1 MSLWSK
7 RNAGFVATL
16 AMLSLGL
23 LAPGLSFL
31 YPAPAGL
38 LALASAIVSPA
49 GAATVVNPVPS
60 AEPVVAPAVAPAAV
74 IANTPADTPQYRPA
88 FHFTP
93 RANWM
98 NDPNGMVFVDG
109 EYHLFF
115 QYYPDDT
122 VWGPMHWGHAKSR
135 DLLHWEELP
144 IALRPDAKGWIF
156 SGSIVVDTANTSG
169 FGRDGIV
176 PWVAIFTHHDGAGEK
191 AGRQDIESQS
201 LAYSLDGGTTWTTYA
216 GNPVLPSPGT
226 RDFRDPK
233 VFWHAANE
241 RWVMSLA
248 TNDRIT
254 FFSSD
259 NLKEWRKES
268 EFGATLGAHGG
279 VWECPDLFPVQ
290 FEGKT
295 YWVLLV
301 SLNPGGPN
309 GGSATQYFVGDF
321 DGRTFTP
328 VNADAHWLDY
338 GPDNYAG
345 VTFGNLNGRALFM
358 GWLGNWN
365 YAMKVPTHPWRSA
378 MTLPRDLVLQRVG
391 KELRLAS
398 RPARE
403 VAGLG
408 GESKPLPVAP
418 GPLVELA
425 QQTGNRFQFT
435 LKLKQLAGFRI
446 ALGSDAGD
454 QLEIGYDAKQKEYFI
469 DRRRAGESSFAP
481 GFAGRFTAPRVG
493 TAPTG
498 DITLVVDATSVELFA
513 DGGLTAMTALSFPRA
528 PYSEL
533 RLRAEAGSGL
543 EVERMELARYEMK

>member
-1 MSLWSK
+1 MVK
-7 RNAGFVATL
+7 
-16 AMLSLGL
+16 
-23 LAPGLSFL
+23 
-31 YPAPAGL
+31 PAANSVVTP
-38 LALASAIVSPA
+38 
-49 GAATVVNPVPS
+49 AATVVK
-60 AEPVVAPAVAPAAV
+60 PAAPTV
-74 IANTPADTPQYRPA
+74 PAATPQYRPA

-98 NDPNGMVFVDG
+98 NDPNGMVLVNG

-144 IALRPDAKGWIF
+144 IALRPDEKGWIF

-169 FGRDGIV
+169 FGRDGMA

-201 LAYSLDGGTTWTTYA
+201 LAYSLDGGTTWTKYA

-233 VFWHAANE
+233 VFWHAASN

-248 TNDRIT
+248 TKDRIT
-254 FFSSD
+254 FFSSA
-259 NLKEWRKES
+259 NLKEWRRES

-279 VWECPDLFPVQ
+279 VWECPDLFPVT

-309 GGSATQYFVGDF
+309 GGSATQYFVGNF
-321 DGRTFTP
+321 DGSTFTP
-328 VNADAHWLDY
+328 VNAEAHWLDY

-345 VTFGNLNGRALFM
+345 VTFGNTAGRALFM

-378 MTLPRDLVLQRVG
+378 MTLPRDLRLQRVG
-391 KELRLAS
+391 QELRLAS
-398 RPARE
+398 QPARE
-403 VAGLG
+403 VDGLG
-408 GESKPLPVAP
+408 TEPKALAVAP
-418 GPLVELA
+418 GPLVEYA
-425 QQTGNRFQFT
+425 QQTGDRFQWHLQ
-435 LKLKQLAGFRI
+435 LKRLDGFRVSL
-446 ALGSDAGD
+446 ASGAGD
-454 QLEIGYDAKQKEYFI
+454 QLDIGFDVKRNEYFI
-469 DRRRAGESSFAP
+469 DRRRAGAGAFSP
-481 GFAGRFTAPRVG
+481 GFAGRFTAPRVA
-493 TAPTG
+493 TAAEG

-513 DGGLTAMTALSFPRA
+513 DGGLTVMTALSFPEA
-528 PYSEL
+528 PYTEL
-533 RLRAEAGSGL
+533 RLRQEGGSAL
-543 EVERMELARYEMK
+543 EVERMELARYAVK

>member
-7 RNAGFVATL
+7 RNAGFVATF

-23 LAPGLSFL
+23 LAPGSSFL
-31 YPAPAGL
+31 HPAPAGL

-49 GAATVVNPVPS
+49 GAATVVNPAPS

-144 IALRPDAKGWIF
+144 IALRPDEKGWIF

-201 LAYSLDGGTTWTTYA
+201 LAYSLDGGTTWTKYA

-248 TNDRIT
+248 TKDRIT
-254 FFSSD
+254 FFSSA

-403 VAGLG
+403 VVGLG

-418 GPLVELA
+418 GPLVEFA

-543 EVERMELARYEMK
+543 EVERMELARYAVK

>member
-16 AMLSLGL
+16 AMWSMGL
-23 LAPGLSFL
+23 LAPGPSFL
-31 YPAPAGL
+31 HSAPAGL

-49 GAATVVNPVPS
+49 GAATVVNPAPS

-144 IALRPDAKGWIF
+144 IALRPDEKGWIF

-201 LAYSLDGGTTWTTYA
+201 LAYSLDGGTTWTKYA

-248 TNDRIT
+248 TKDRIT
-254 FFSSD
+254 FFSSA

-403 VAGLG
+403 VVGLG

-418 GPLVELA
+418 GPLVEFA

-469 DRRRAGESSFAP
+469 DRRRAGDSSFAA

-513 DGGLTAMTALSFPRA
+513 DGGLTVMTALSFPLA

-543 EVERMELARYEMK
+543 EVERMELARYAVK